1 MVLVNELKG
10 RIVAKGLTQGEVAKM
25 LGISNKTFSTKL
37 NTGIFTTVEI
47 EKLIDILDLKNPWEI
62 FFAEKVTY

>member
-37 NTGIFTTVEI
+37 NAGIFTTVEI